1 MSAATAAP
9 TGRLDACES
18 HGRWATFFCGAVL
31 RPNVSERTRAHVYV
45 SGRVQGV
52 FFRATTRDRADEVG
66 VDGWVK
72 NLPDG
77 RVEAVFEG
85 TEAQVEELVEF
96 CRTGSPSASVEDVE
110 VAYGEPEGL
119 EGFEIRR

>member
-1 MSAATAAP
+1 MSKP
-9 TGRLDACES
+9 DR
-18 HGRWATFFCGAVL
+18 V
-31 RPNVSERTRAHVYV
+31 RAHVFV

-52 FFRATTRDRADEVG
+52 FYRASTENKAREAG

-72 NLPDG
+72 NLADG

-85 TEAQVEELVEF
+85 PETAVETMVEW
-96 CRTGSPSASVEDVE
+96 CETGSRAASVEAVDRTNE
-110 VAYGEPEGL
+110 EPTGI

>member
-1 MSAATAAP
+1 MT
-9 TGRLDACES
+9 
-18 HGRWATFFCGAVL
+18 V
-31 RPNVSERTRAHVYV
+31 RTHAHVYV

-52 FFRATTRDRADEVG
+52 FFRATTRDTAREHG

-72 NLPDG
+72 NLADG

-85 TEAQVEELVEF
+85 PEEAVEAMVEF
-96 CRTGSPSASVEDVE
+96 CHEGSPQARVDDVAVE
-110 VAYGEPEGL
+110 YGEPEGH